1 LKKNKAILTLIVIA
15 VLFSCNKK
23 EEVTLDYLGYIPIVE
38 GQYRTYQVRYIDF
51 KSFSED
57 SDSSEYYEKEVVESF
72 FIDNEGDSSFRV
84 AVFHSAQSEGPWKFQ
99 YYFMISRTEAA
110 YEVTR
115 NNQRRIK
122 LVFPVKELRSWDEN
136 EFNTKEFRLN
146 KYRNVGKASPV
157 SGLTFDNTLEVDGGL
172 IKDPVLHSF
181 RYSVYAYDIGLIYE
195 EDIYKQTQNK
205 KTEGFESERI
215 LVDYSH

>member
-1 LKKNKAILTLIVIA
+1 
-15 VLFSCNKK
+15 
-23 EEVTLDYLGYIPIVE
+23 
-38 GQYRTYQVRYIDF
+38 
-51 KSFSED
+51 
-57 SDSSEYYEKEVVESF
+57 
-72 FIDNEGDSSFRV
+72 
-84 AVFHSAQSEGPWKFQ
+84 
-99 YYFMISRTEAA
+99 
-110 YEVTR
+110 
-115 NNQRRIK
+115 
-122 LVFPVKELRSWDEN
+122 VKELRSWDEN